1 MAVSYTKTPVLQSL
15 FNSQY
20 CEIFQ
25 STYFEEHLQTAAS
38 ENVFILIK
46 RINITLKKPR
56 FFQHQYQKQV
66 KVLAFISWLVS
77 CEVFVH
83 SHTIFLWHSEKYTLN
98 TKYPRV
104 NQKKI
109 KSSRNEYVIWTCFKF
124 WPMKNILRKL

>member
-1 MAVSYTKTPVLQSL
+1 MAASSRETHVLGPL
-15 FNSQY
+15 VNSEY

-66 KVLAFISWLVS
+66 KVLAFIS
-77 CEVFVH
+77 
-83 SHTIFLWHSEKYTLN
+83 
-98 TKYPRV
+98 
-104 NQKKI
+104 
-109 KSSRNEYVIWTCFKF
+109 
-124 WPMKNILRKL
+124 